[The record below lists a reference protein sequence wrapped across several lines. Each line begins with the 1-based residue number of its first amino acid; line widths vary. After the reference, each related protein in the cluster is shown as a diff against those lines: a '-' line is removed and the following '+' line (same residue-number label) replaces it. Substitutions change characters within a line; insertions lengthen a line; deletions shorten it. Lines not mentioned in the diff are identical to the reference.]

1 MRINYFK
8 SGILKVVNLSFD
20 LVLIYLNCEIWG
32 ICKVIF
38 ICWYFFGMRNG
49 YFKENTVFC
58 E

>member
-20 LVLIYLNCEIWG
+20 LVLSYLYCEMLG

-38 ICWYFFGMRNG
+38 WYFFGMING
-49 YFKENTVFC
+49 YF
-58 E
+58 